1 VVRQEIHHQEVVVRR
16 VHRVQ
21 AVHRVQDQD
30 LLKGRIHQVQVL
42 PVVLHQV
49 RVHQVLPVVPVVL
62 PVVLHQ
68 VHPVKLIQKEKVKE
82 KVIEG
87 QETTTEA
94 TEATAV
100 MVIIIEEAQIQE

>member
-1 VVRQEIHHQEVVVRR
+1 VVRQEIHHQEVVVR
-16 VHRVQ
+16 VVLVVQ
-21 AVHRVQDQD
+21 VVQDRGR
-30 LLKGRIHQVQVL
+30 LKGMIHHVQVL

-49 RVHQVLPVVPVVL
+49 RVLQVHPVVL

-68 VHPVKLIQKEKVKE
+68 VHPVKLIQKEKVIE

-87 QETTTEA
+87 QETIITT
-94 TEATAV
+94 TL